1 MKSLSLL
8 VLGLSL
14 VTNLAQARSLHP
26 DTFRGEVAPVL
37 SEIEV
42 TKVAKYGEVLK
53 SSHRRPFSNFLIAI
67 PVSVNPGSACTS
79 FVGQQISE
87 KVAGNGKVPTIRM
100 MGASDPV
107 QDACIAVMPAPVK
120 TQLTF
125 NMQVLTGG
133 FVPADDIQRQL
144 VQIMPLGLYSVTLN
158 MGNQSVTVEPVL
170 RHNR

>member
-1 MKSLSLL
+1 MKSFSLL

-14 VTNLAQARSLHP
+14 VANVAQARSLHP

-42 TKVAKYGEVLK
+42 TKVAKYGEVLRTT
-53 SSHRRPFSNFLIAI
+53 HRRPFSNFLIAI

-79 FVGQQISE
+79 FVGQQVSE
-87 KVAGNGKVPTIRM
+87 KNGSVPSIRM

-107 QDACIAVMPAPVK
+107 QTACIAVMPEPVK

-133 FVPADDIQRQL
+133 FVGADDIQTQV
-144 VQIMPLGLYSVTLN
+144 VQIMPLGMYKVTLN
-158 MGNQSVTVEPVL
+158 MGNQSVTVEPL
-170 RHNR
+170 RRHHR